1 MVSVRYLIF
10 VFLRMTIFK
19 APKPPVPLLFKREK
33 KDKNQ
38 HLFLH
43 TCYTLI
49 TKISMIFKNYSKLT
63 LLMSSYIFVLGG
75 GASTKLSAASSQV
88 RGG

>member
-1 MVSVRYLIF
+1 MVRVRYLIF

-19 APKPPVPLLFKREK
+19 APKPPFFSLNEK
-33 KDKNQ
+33 KDKSE

-43 TCYTLI
+43 TRYTLI
-49 TKISMIFKNYSKLT
+49 TKISLIFKNYSKLT

-75 GASTKLSAASSQV
+75 GASTELSAASSQV